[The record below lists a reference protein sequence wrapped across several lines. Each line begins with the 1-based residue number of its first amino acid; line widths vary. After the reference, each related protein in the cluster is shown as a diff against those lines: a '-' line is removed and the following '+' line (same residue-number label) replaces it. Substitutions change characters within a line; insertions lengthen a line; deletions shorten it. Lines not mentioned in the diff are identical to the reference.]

1 MWKKFD
7 GPLRSL
13 APDAALNSSAL
24 IKSRLAEASYPIR
37 KGTPTRYTFIPAAVG
52 VTDGYMTIS
61 EVTPQ
66 QMIRGGA
73 HSDGGG
79 KAITVPVVDVVT
91 WLANNFREQDFIML
105 KMDVEC
111 AEHAILEALLRN
123 GAGHLIDELAWE
135 CHEGC
140 PGTPNRCSSMRQKLH
155 VQTKARIIEEG
166 SSGYFGYDS
175 FSSPDKYFPE
185 C

>member
-1 MWKKFD
+1 MAKTFNDLLESGNLSEDVKTQIQEAWE
-7 GPLRSL
+7 
-13 APDAALNSSAL
+13 
-24 IKSRLAEASYPIR
+24 SRLAEAKVRSPEQN
-37 KGTPTRYTFIPAAVG
+37 RYTFIPAAVG
-52 VTDGYMTIS
+52 VTDGYMKIS

-73 HSDGGG
+73 ISDGGG

-140 PGTPNRCSSMRQKLH
+140 PEAPSSCSSLRHQL
-155 VQTKARIIEEG
+155 I
-166 SSGYFGYDS
+166 
-175 FSSPDKYFPE
+175 
-185 C
+185 